1 MLQSINPATLEKI
14 AQYQEDT
21 PEQIQQKLNN
31 ATLGQYNWNQLLLQ
45 EKCEL
50 LLKLADHL
58 ETNAA
63 YYGKTATLEMGKP
76 LNQSIAEVQKCARSL
91 RYYADNAER
100 LLVIEPIE
108 TEHQKS
114 FVAFEPLGTV
124 LAIMPWNFP
133 YWQVYRAMGPILLGG
148 NSMLL
153 KHASNVTGCALAIQE
168 AMDAVGFPTYTFQTL
183 IINSSLLEPVY
194 AHPQVQAVTFTGS
207 TAAGKKVAAAAASHM
222 KKQVLE
228 LGGSDAYI
236 ICDDA
241 DIDLA
246 IAAIAHSRLNNTGQ
260 SCIGAK
266 RFIVLEHNKD
276 AFLEKLKSEFETAN
290 FGEPLE
296 SPSLGAMASIK
307 FRDELHDQVTESI
320 NQGASLICGGYVPD
334 IIGAYY
340 PATILSNVKK
350 GMRAYEEEL
359 FGPVASVIIAKDLDD
374 AITIYN
380 DTPYGLGG
388 GIFSRDIYKATEIA
402 QKKLQSGSVAV
413 NACVSSDPRLP
424 FGGIKE
430 SGYGRELSAYGLK
443 EFVNIKTITVN

>member
-1 MLQSINPATLEKI
+1 MLQSINPATLDTI

-31 ATLGQYNWNQLLLQ
+31 AKLGQHNWNQLSLL
-45 EKCEL
+45 EKCDL

-58 ETNAA
+58 ETKAA

-76 LNQSIAEVQKCARSL
+76 LNQSIGEVQKCARSL
-91 RYYADNAER
+91 RYYADNAEK
-100 LLVIEPIE
+100 LLAIEPIE

-168 AMDAVGFPTYTFQTL
+168 AMDTVGFPAYTFQTL
-183 IINSSLLEPVY
+183 IANSSLLEPVY

-241 DIDLA
+241 DLDVA
-246 IAAIAHSRLNNTGQ
+246 IAAVAHSRLNNTGQ

-266 RFIVLEHNKD
+266 RFVVLEKIKD
-276 AFLEKLKSEFETAN
+276 AFLEKLKSEFEAAN
-290 FGEPLE
+290 FGEPLD
-296 SPSLGAMASIK
+296 SPSLGAIASIK

-334 IIGAYY
+334 IKGAYY
-340 PATILSNVKK
+340 PATILSNVQK

-402 QKKLQSGSVAV
+402 QKKLHSGSVAV

-443 EFVNIKTITVN
+443 EFVNIKTITLN